1 MAGLTCFQG
10 LSDNSVFFYLM
21 LTNVIFFSQ
30 IVKLNIF
37 VKKKINWQCR

>member
-1 MAGLTCFQG
+1 
-10 LSDNSVFFYLM
+10 M

-37 VKKKINWQCR
+37 VQKKNQLAMSLINYD

>member
-1 MAGLTCFQG
+1 
-10 LSDNSVFFYLM
+10 M

-37 VKKKINWQCR
+37 VKKKKSTGNVAD

>member
-1 MAGLTCFQG
+1 
-10 LSDNSVFFYLM
+10 M

-37 VKKKINWQCR
+37 VKKKNQLAMSLINYD